1 MSTTDSGAKLATTIR
16 QVQDLYDRHLY
27 LDAYAVTADLWQA
40 STDIQSLSIDHLV
53 LGGRL
58 AARLGGMRLSRR
70 LLREAFHRDPDNP
83 RVRYFARY
91 AQSRRVR
98 LLDELLAFESQSDL
112 GGDDPEI
119 RAAWYAS
126 YAYTWA
132 ALRDFARAHECLT
145 TAHAL
150 FPDDSWICSCESNVL
165 GMEDRWDD
173 ALVAAERGWEL
184 DPGAP
189 YAINTVGTSL
199 LHLERIQEAADR
211 VAAAA
216 ESTQSFQVVVEA
228 IWYQCALAE
237 TLENEQRQEQLEK
250 ARFFAEELP
259 RFSPLADREA
269 RAAVARAQLD
279 VAGVADD
286 RPAME
291 RWSTELRSPFH
302 RQLLKNLQKN
312 PGGKRIRLPFRRI
325 VQKYQTCVPA
335 SVAVALSASGGEIS
349 AEQMA
354 SAVTFG
360 GTYEWSAADWLR
372 TRDFHVRFFPVTVE
386 VAKSLIEHQ
395 VAFVVSWEADGAGHA
410 VAVIGFDERAEIL
423 LVHDPGVF
431 RQTEYLLTVL
441 NRDVSPL
448 GIKGMAVVPKERASE
463 LNALLPAESA
473 VMEAAQEHQ
482 KAIALHGPDV
492 ARQIVVQMK
501 SAFPNHPGTLY
512 LECLQDL
519 QDGHV
524 GRALQGFRELLG
536 RFPNSPHV
544 RVGYLSA
551 CRALGNSAL
560 IRETLRD
567 IVEKGVLPGLKAQ
580 QDWVYPPERYVCEYA
595 DLLALSAAT
604 RDQAE
609 SMLHAL
615 IRRQGNSAAAWHNLA
630 DLLAQKREMA
640 RALLCYRLASCL
652 SNTDDHYARAYADA
666 LADVNRTEEGFRWLE
681 QRVQRFGTATP
692 AISTWI
698 TFIAA
703 LEDHGYPERAIAACK
718 EELSRHSG
726 SPELLSFA
734 VPFLARMSDWELAE
748 QSLSQLQSSCKSSA
762 FHQAS
767 VHFYRMRGELKRAR
781 ESAAAW
787 VRELPLDMRAR
798 RAMLELI
805 AVQEG
810 AQSALRTAADWM
822 RENKG
827 HDDFEQLYCAQVDNV
842 GDAKWKKYLVLRRRL
857 KRNPEDGWAWREAAF
872 CALQQYEVADRKQ
885 QQRLQRR
892 ICNLL
897 SECDRTS
904 KDEVATLRAHALWA
918 ENRGD
923 WSGAIAKWL
932 ETIQL
937 NPTGFYSYRRIW
949 DCSARLD
956 HSERDRLWQQIEP
969 LLLSSPGHLPIARE
983 VMGLLDEKFGLL
995 KAQAVVQSWVAARP
1009 TDPNVVQAAADL
1021 LSERG
1026 HGRSDALAAAEMLK
1040 PAVERFP
1047 YHSGLRFSLANAY
1060 RRAGQDSAAESVLS
1074 EIVRRN
1080 PDNSTAMIQLA
1091 WIRHGGGDAA
1101 AAHKFLESALAADP
1115 RNPDVLL
1122 ARVQMSIERGRFT
1135 EASAAIEHGLQQMPD
1150 NVYWRSRAIALFQQC
1165 GAQSDAIKA
1174 ARGGVE
1180 VYPRGAYLWLLL
1192 GRTLN
1197 DMRQFAEVGE
1207 IEACLRRSLRF
1218 NGGLFEAADLLSI
1231 LLTEQ
1236 RRFDDAAQVMREIEG
1251 KMPDPSPA
1259 WGRLAW
1265 LQRCQ
1270 GRQKEARSD
1279 LSKAVAARPWY
1290 AWGWNVLIQ
1299 WLNEDKQW
1307 GESLQLLKEIPS
1319 PMFTQTTF
1327 RLERLQLLKK
1337 AGLEQAQL
1345 DAEWDAL
1352 LRDFPED
1359 VTLCVRRYDSLV
1371 EDNRYDVATPVLA
1384 SILQVEPDNP
1394 YILARRVEDLA
1405 RTGDED
1411 DALKVA
1417 LKICFSPREESWPA
1431 DKVWDVAITRRFAER
1446 LYQQCFA
1453 RLSKGEKPTLRCF
1466 MKMVAYL
1473 MRTEDKQGLQS
1484 RTKTWVLSGA
1494 VKQLARLDQLV
1505 RDAGWRDAGSYRA
1518 ELYREL
1524 LDYGYHR
1531 VVKRLWK
1538 RNPNIAM
1545 DVGEWSQ
1552 VGRAMVGL
1560 RMHSAGR
1567 QLLGMWR
1574 RQPGVAMWMVTNYTL
1589 CLSLFRSEQLKE
1601 LQATCRDALSGL
1613 PHDHCATYLAHV
1625 LAEASALLGDKEAFL
1640 SAYKTYSGYF
1650 DQRLKEEEYFQP
1662 KRRHLLADIPKMAR
1676 YLQRNETWHYRQS
1689 LWKLRW
1695 ASLSSAGVAG
1705 ARSKSVFG
1713 VPWLAWWA
1721 ILFFGLQLL
1730 RSCQ

>member
-1 MSTTDSGAKLATTIR
+1 MSTTDSGAKLATTIE

-27 LDAYAVTADLWQA
+27 LDAYALTADLWQP
-40 STDIQSLSIDHLV
+40 STDIQSLLIDQLV

-70 LLREAFHRDPDNP
+70 LLREAFHRNPDNP
-83 RVRYFARY
+83 RVRYFARH
-91 AQSRRVR
+91 AKFPRVR
-98 LLDELLAFESQSDL
+98 LLDELLTFEAQSDL
-112 GGDDPEI
+112 GGDDPEV
-119 RAAWYAS
+119 RAAWYGS

-145 TAHAL
+145 RAHSL
-150 FPDDSWICSCESNVL
+150 FPDDGWIWSCESNVL

-173 ALVAAERGWEL
+173 AFAAAERAWEL

-189 YAINTVGTSL
+189 YSISAVGTSL
-199 LHLERIQEAADR
+199 LHLERVQEAADR

-228 IWYQCALAE
+228 CWYQCAGAE
-237 TLENEQRQEQLEK
+237 TLEHEQRRERLEK
-250 ARFFAEELP
+250 ARFFADELL
-259 RFSPLADREA
+259 RLAPLADREA
-269 RAAVARAQLD
+269 RAAMARAQLD

-291 RWSTELRSPFH
+291 RWSTQLRSPFH

-312 PGGKRIRLPFRRI
+312 PGGRRIRLPFRRI

-335 SVAVALSASGGEIS
+335 SVAVALSASGGAIS

-386 VAKSLIEHQ
+386 VAKRLIEHQ
-395 VAFVVSWEADGAGHA
+395 VSFVVSWEADGAGHA
-410 VAVIGFDERAEIL
+410 VAVVGFDEGAETL
-423 LVHDPGVF
+423 LVHDPGFF

-441 NRDVSPL
+441 NRDASPL

-463 LNALLPAESA
+463 LNALLPVESA

-482 KAIALHGPDV
+482 KAIALHGPGA

-501 SAFPNHPGTLY
+501 SAFPTHPGTLY
-512 LECLQDL
+512 LECLQHL

-524 GRALQGFRELLG
+524 GQALQGFRELLG
-536 RFPNSPHV
+536 RFSNSPHV

-560 IRETLRD
+560 IRETLKD

-595 DLLALSAAT
+595 DLLALSAGT

-630 DLLAQKREMA
+630 DLLAQKRDMA
-640 RALLCYRLASCL
+640 GALLCYRLASCL
-652 SNTDDHYARAYADA
+652 SNTDDHYACAYADA
-666 LADVNRTEEGFRWLE
+666 LADVNRIEEGFRWLE
-681 QRVQRFGTATP
+681 ERVQRFGTASP
-692 AISTWI
+692 AVSTWI

-718 EELSRHSG
+718 EALARHSG
-726 SPELLSFA
+726 SPELLWFA
-734 VPFLARMSDWELAE
+734 VPFLARMGDWELAE

-767 VHFYRMRGELKRAR
+767 VHFFRMRGDLKRAR

-805 AVQEG
+805 AAQEG

-842 GDAKWKKYLVLRRRL
+842 GDTKWKKYLVLRRRL
-857 KRNPEDGWAWREAAF
+857 KRNPEDGWAWREAGF
-872 CALQQYEVADRKQ
+872 CALQQYEVADGKQ
-885 QQRLQRR
+885 QQRLERR
-892 ICNLL
+892 ISHLL
-897 SECDRTS
+897 TECDRTS
-904 KDEVATLRAHALWA
+904 KDEAATARAHALWA

-923 WSGAIAKWL
+923 WPDAIAKWRDAIKL
-932 ETIQL
+932 E
-937 NPTGFYSYRRIW
+937 PTGFYSYRRIW

-956 HSERDRLWQQIEP
+956 HAERDRLWQEIEP
-969 LLLSSPGHLPIARE
+969 LLLNSPGHLRIARE
-983 VMGLLDEKFGLL
+983 VMGLLAERFGLL
-995 KAQAVVQSWVAARP
+995 KAQAVVGSWVMARP
-1009 TDPNVVQAAADL
+1009 SDPHVVQAAADL
-1021 LSERG
+1021 LIERG
-1026 HGRSDALAAAEMLK
+1026 HGRSDALRAAEMLK
-1040 PAVERFP
+1040 PAVERYP
-1047 YHSGLRFSLANAY
+1047 YHSGMRFSLANAY
-1060 RRAGQDSAAESVLS
+1060 RRAGQDAAAETVLS
-1074 EIVRRN
+1074 EVVRRH
-1080 PDNSTAMIQLA
+1080 PDNAAAMLQLA
-1091 WIRHGGGDAA
+1091 WIRHRKSDALA
-1101 AAHKFLESALAADP
+1101 VHKLIESAFAINP
-1115 RNPDVLL
+1115 RNPDVLD
-1122 ARVQMSIERGRFT
+1122 ARVQMLIERGHFG
-1135 EASAAIEHGLQQMPD
+1135 EACAAIEEGLQHMPE
-1150 NVYWRSRAIALFQQC
+1150 NVYWRGRAVALFQEC
-1165 GAQSDAIKA
+1165 GAEAEAVKA
-1174 ARGGVE
+1174 ARTGVE

-1197 DMRQFAEVGE
+1197 DLRQFAALGEV
-1207 IEACLRRSLRF
+1207 EACLRQSLRF
-1218 NGGLFEAADLLSI
+1218 NSGLFEAADLLSI
-1231 LLTEQ
+1231 QLAEQ
-1236 RRFDDAAQVMREIEG
+1236 MRYDDAAQVMREMEG

-1259 WGRLAW
+1259 LGRLAW
-1265 LQRCQ
+1265 IQRIQ
-1270 GRQKEARSD
+1270 GQQREARAE
-1279 LSKAVAARPWY
+1279 LTKAVRSRPWY
-1290 AWGWNVLIQ
+1290 GWGWSVLIQ
-1299 WLNEDKQW
+1299 WLNEDKEW
-1307 GESLQLLKEIPS
+1307 EEAAQLLKEVP
-1319 PMFTQTTF
+1319 PQMLTQVSF
-1327 RLERLQLLKK
+1327 RLDRLQLLKK
-1337 AGLEQAQL
+1337 AGLDQIVL
-1345 DAEWDAL
+1345 DTEWDAL

-1359 VTLCVRRYDSLV
+1359 APLALKRYDSLV
-1371 EDNRYDVATPVLA
+1371 EDQRYEIAASVLD
-1384 SILQVEPDNP
+1384 SILQFEPDNP
-1394 YILARRVEDLA
+1394 YILARRVEALA
-1405 RTGDED
+1405 RKGDEN

-1417 LKICFSPREESWPA
+1417 LQVCFSPREESWPA
-1431 DKVWDVAITRRFAER
+1431 DKAWDVAITRGFAER
-1446 LYQQCFA
+1446 LYQQCFE
-1453 RLSKGEKPTLRCF
+1453 RLSKGEKPTVRCF

-1484 RTKTWVLSGA
+1484 RTKTWVLFGA
-1494 VKQLARLDQLV
+1494 VKQLARLDRLV

-1531 VVKRLWK
+1531 LVKRLWK
-1538 RNPNIAM
+1538 RNTNLAM

-1560 RMHSAGR
+1560 GMHSAGR
-1567 QLLGMWR
+1567 QLLGTWR

-1589 CLSLFRSEQLKE
+1589 CLSRFRSGQLRE
-1601 LQATCRDALSGL
+1601 LQASCRDALSGL

-1625 LAEASALLGDKEAFL
+1625 LAEASALLGDREAFL
-1640 SAYKTYSGYF
+1640 WACKSYSGYF
-1650 DQRLKEEEYFQP
+1650 DKRLKQDEYFQP
-1662 KRRHLLADIPKMAR
+1662 KRRHLLVDIPKMAR
-1676 YLQRNETWHYRQS
+1676 YLQQNETWHYRQG

-1713 VPWLAWWA
+1713 IPWFAWWA